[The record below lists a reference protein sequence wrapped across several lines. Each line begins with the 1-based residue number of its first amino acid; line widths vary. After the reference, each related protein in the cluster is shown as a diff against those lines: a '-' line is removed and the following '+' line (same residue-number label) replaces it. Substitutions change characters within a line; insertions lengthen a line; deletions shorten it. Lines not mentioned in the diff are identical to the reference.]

1 MKQAMTSSVHA
12 LRIAMTASIFG
23 GVVACANANNYG
35 QDYSYD
41 NSIYQF
47 MQAERQKSSPN
58 AMYQYE
64 QSMQGSLFAMYPT
77 YWRLDYNLSS
87 QDPSTINDF
96 VRQYP
101 STAIGEKLAADYAE
115 TKARQG
121 DYASVRAVAASV
133 ENPDDSESC
142 ALGLGFNQVSDPRV
156 MAQKS
161 TWLDTNVKQ
170 SLCHKFGSEMVY
182 HNQITPTD
190 KHERL
195 IRMMRIDKRQFSSK
209 DTPMDKS
216 LDIVSLARSLNLP
229 IDYGTLMSVRNNP
242 NGFFSQFASQNA
254 SDANQYLYVY
264 AISLLAQNSY
274 WSAVQQL
281 EYDLRTNPNK
291 LSDMA
296 RRYAYR
302 SIAVKRMN
310 MNTDDGFSMDAVN
323 WFRTSLGEP
332 FNLEEAEDYAQ
343 ASIYFSQWAD
353 VVQAVRA
360 MPQAN
365 ANEKQWQYWLA
376 RGLEQTGK
384 QNEARQIYAKISSG
398 LDYYALLAK
407 DRLGQMLSANDVG
420 GYGVPDVS
428 RDAPRVMKDAHFARA
443 FLLMQNNASYE
454 HITRE
459 WNWAVREAVK
469 KGDYGLLLASTKK
482 AHDMG
487 IYHRSIYA
495 MDYANGKNP
504 NFKSAALSHPMPY
517 RDSFIRNARNAGIDP
532 AWAFGIAHKES
543 RFQPNAR
550 SHVGAGGLMQ
560 IMPNTAKV
568 IARDMGESV
577 GSMSNAET
585 NIRYGTWYLSIKSRD
600 FGGQLAPATAGYN
613 AGTTPV
619 KKWLPK
625 HGTIAGDQFVEAIP
639 YFETRDYV
647 KQVMTNATIYGVQL
661 GNYVPISQRLGT
673 VSPAW

>member
-1 MKQAMTSSVHA
+1 MNNKISSINTLKSAVV
-12 LRIAMTASIFG
+12 LSLFG

-41 NSIYQF
+41 SSVYQ
-47 MQAERQKSSPN
+47 MMEAERQKASPN

-77 YWRLDYNLSS
+77 YWKLDYNLSS
-87 QDPSTINDF
+87 QDPSTINAF

-101 STAIGEKLAADYAE
+101 STVMGEKLAADYAE
-115 TKARQG
+115 AKARQG
-121 DYASVRAVAASV
+121 DYASVRAVAGSI
-133 ENPDDSESC
+133 ENPDDSEAC

-156 MAQKS
+156 LAQKS
-161 TWLDTNVKQ
+161 VWLDTNVKQ

-182 HNQITPTD
+182 HNQITRTD

-195 IRMMRIDKRQFSSK
+195 IRMMRIDKRQYSSK
-209 DTPMDKS
+209 DTPMDKTN
-216 LDIVSLARSLNLP
+216 DIVTLARSLGLP
-229 IDYGTLMSVRNNP
+229 IDYGTISSIRSNP
-242 NGFFSQFASQNA
+242 NGFFGQFASQGY
-254 SDANQYLYVY
+254 SDTNQYLYVY

-274 WSAVQQL
+274 WSAIQQL
-281 EYDLRTNPNK
+281 EYDLRANGNK

-323 WFRTSLGEP
+323 WFRNSLGEP
-332 FNLEEAEDYAQ
+332 FNFEEAEDYAQ

-384 QNEARQIYAKISSG
+384 QGEARQIYANIANG
-398 LDYYALLAK
+398 LGYYSLLAR
-407 DRLGQMLSANDVG
+407 DRLGQALTLNDLG
-420 GYGVPDVS
+420 GGMPDVS
-428 RDAPRVMKDAHFARA
+428 RDAHRVMQDQHFARA
-443 FLLMQNNASYE
+443 ILLIQNNASYDS
-454 HITRE
+454 IGRE

-469 KGDYGLLLASTKK
+469 KGDTGLLLAAAKK
-482 AHDMG
+482 AHDLG
-487 IYHRSIYA
+487 VYHRSIYA
-495 MDYANGKNP
+495 MDYANERNP
-504 NFKSAALSHPMPY
+504 NIRAGALSHPMPY
-517 RDSFIRNARNAGIDP
+517 RDAFVRYAHNAGIDP
-532 AWAFGIAHKES
+532 AWALGIAHKES

-568 IARDMGESV
+568 IARDMGESL
-577 GSMSNAET
+577 GSMSNADT
-585 NIRYGTWYLSIKSRD
+585 NIRYGTWYLSMKARD
-600 FGGQLAPATAGYN
+600 FNGQLAPATAGYN
-613 AGTTPV
+613 AGTTPAR
-619 KKWLPK
+619 KWLPK
-625 HGTIAGDQFVEAIP
+625 HGSMAGDQYVEAIP

-647 KQVMTNATIYGVQL
+647 KQVMTNATIYGVLL
-661 GNYVPISQRLGT
+661 GNYTPISQRMGT
-673 VSPAW
+673 VSPSW